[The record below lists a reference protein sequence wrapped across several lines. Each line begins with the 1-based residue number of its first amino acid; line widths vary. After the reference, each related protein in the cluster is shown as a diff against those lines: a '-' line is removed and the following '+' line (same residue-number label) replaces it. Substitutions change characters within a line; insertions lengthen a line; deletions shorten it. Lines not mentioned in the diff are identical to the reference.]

1 MNIRDIAFGLACAFL
16 FAGSVSAQ
24 VETEPAAPA
33 VEQVEQAEESSPQPT
48 ETDSTSDSPSDSESD
63 SAPVEE
69 EKSEPMEKAE
79 PEEEEEE
86 EKETAPKKYEFT
98 VKHNHDTT
106 SVKNQGGTGTCWCF
120 ASASFLESEL
130 LREGKG
136 EYDFSEMFI
145 VKNIYMD
152 KAFNYVHRNGKTNFS
167 EGALAHDFIRAA
179 GRHGLVPEE
188 VYDGLDEEVTR
199 HDHAEMAAVL
209 TGFLDGI
216 VERRS
221 LSPKWKKAFGAVID
235 TYLGSAP
242 EKFEYKGKSYTAKS
256 FADSIGFSED
266 DYVGIT
272 SFNHHPFGRECVL
285 EIPDNFSSGA
295 FMNVPID
302 ELIATIDYALENG
315 YTVAWDGDISER
327 GFNQNRGLAV
337 MPTEE
342 SASTA
347 FKMPSEEIEFTQEM
361 RQDTFEDHTLTDDHL
376 MHLTGVAVDQN
387 GTKYYII
394 KNSWGETGERDG
406 YLYMS
411 ENYVRAKTI
420 AITLHKDAVP
430 ENNPEKPQAAK

>member
-1 MNIRDIAFGLACAFL
+1 MNIRDIAFGLACTL
-16 FAGSVSAQ
+16 ILAGSISAQ
-24 VETEPAAPA
+24 VVEEHAAPA
-33 VEQVEQAEESSPQPT
+33 VEQVEENSQPT
-48 ETDSTSDSPSDSESD
+48 EPDSGK
-63 SAPVEE
+63 VEE
-69 EKSEPMEKAE
+69 ETPEPAVEQVEENSQPSES
-79 PEEEEEE
+79 
-86 EKETAPKKYEFT
+86 KETPEPKEKPAPKKYVFT
-98 VKHNHDTT
+98 IKHNHDAT
-106 SVKNQGGTGTCWCF
+106 SVKNQGVTGTCWCF

-136 EYDFSEMFI
+136 EYNFSEMFI

-179 GRHGLVPEE
+179 SRHGLVPEE
-188 VYDGLDEEVTR
+188 VYDGLDEGVSQ

-221 LSPKWKKAFGAVID
+221 LSPKWKKAFGAVVD

-242 EKFEYKGKSYTAKS
+242 EKFEYNGKSYTAKS
-256 FADSIGFSED
+256 FAESIGFSED

-295 FMNVPID
+295 FMNVPI
-302 ELIATIDYALENG
+302 EQLVATIDHALENG
-315 YTVAWDGDISER
+315 YTVAWDGDVSER
-327 GFNQNRGLAV
+327 GFNRNRGLAIV
-337 MPTEE
+337 PTEE
-342 SASTA
+342 SASSA

-361 RQDTFEDHTLTDDHL
+361 RQATFEDHTLTDDHL

-394 KNSWGETGERDG
+394 KNSWGEIGERDG

-430 ENNPEKPQAAK
+430 ETKPEKPQAAK